1 MLKPL
6 PRPASSTSESKIDL
20 PAYLFSVRDAA
31 HFTHIYQKDNTLA
44 THLALADYYE
54 GLIGL
59 VDEFTECYSG
69 LYGKQKISIP
79 STGIMENP
87 AKDLMTVYET
97 IESKRKAIKESFLQ
111 NIIDEIQALNAR
123 TLYKLKFVQ

>member
-6 PRPASSTSESKIDL
+6 PRPMSTESKTDL
-20 PAYLFSVRDAA
+20 PAYLFAVRDSA
-31 HFTHIYQKDNTLA
+31 HFTHIYQKDNMLS
-44 THLALADYYE
+44 THLALGEYYE
-54 GLIGL
+54 GLIGFI
-59 VDEFTECYSG
+59 DEFTECYSG

-79 STGIMENP
+79 AVSIMENP
-87 AKDLMTVYET
+87 VKDLMTVYET

-111 NIIDEIQALNAR
+111 NIIDEIQALTAR

>member
-1 MLKPL
+1 MLKPI
-6 PRPASSTSESKIDL
+6 PRPASMTGESKTDL

-31 HFTHIYQKDNTLA
+31 QFTHIYQKDNTLA
-44 THLALADYYE
+44 THLALGDYYE
-54 GLIGL
+54 SLVGL

-79 STGIMENP
+79 ATSIMENP
-87 AKDLMTVYET
+87 VKDLMTVYET

>member
-6 PRPASSTSESKIDL
+6 PRLMPSESKTDL
-20 PAYLFSVRDAA
+20 PAYLFSVRDSA
-31 HFTHIYQKDNTLA
+31 HFTHIYQKDNTLS
-44 THLALADYYE
+44 THLALGEYYE
-54 GLIGL
+54 GLIGFI
-59 VDEFTECYSG
+59 DEFTECYSG

-79 STGIMENP
+79 AISIMENP

-111 NIIDEIQALNAR
+111 NIIDEIQALTAR

>member
-1 MLKPL
+1 MP
-6 PRPASSTSESKIDL
+6 SESKTDL
-20 PAYLFSVRDAA
+20 PAYLFAVRDSA
-31 HFTHIYQKDNTLA
+31 HFTHIYQKDNMLS
-44 THLALADYYE
+44 THLALGDYYE

-79 STGIMENP
+79 AVTVMENP
-87 AKDLMTVYET
+87 VKDLMAVYET

-111 NIIDEIQALNAR
+111 NIIDEMQALTAR